1 MGQETV
7 VLDGDSLT
15 IKSLI
20 EVTRKGKSVQLSE
33 EAKRRIKESRKII
46 ESKLDKDEIIYGV
59 STGFGKL
66 SDAVISPS
74 ERGSLQTNL
83 IKSHSIGFGPYLP
96 DEIVLGAMVI
106 ELNSFCR
113 GASGIRID
121 IAELLQKLINEK
133 VIPLVPS
140 IGSLGAS
147 GDLSPLAYIA
157 RILIGEGK
165 ARFKN
170 EVFKGAEILNKI
182 GEKPID
188 LQAKEGLSLING
200 THVLTSFA
208 AHSIY
213 DSINILENSVLA
225 VGLTLEAF
233 DGNAKAFSSF
243 VSNLRPHKGQIKF
256 AQAVLDILEGSSLLV
271 TEPKRIQDPYS
282 LRCSPQVHGAVLDVI
297 CHCKSVVETELNSTT
312 DNPLINLETS
322 EVISG
327 GNFHGEPVG
336 LAMDYLSIAMTD
348 LGNISERRVN
358 LLLDATISGLPSF
371 LIKESGL
378 NSGLMMIQY
387 VDAAIAAENK
397 ILASPASIDNISV
410 SANQEDHVSMGF
422 TASKK
427 AYQLVRNIVQMIAIE
442 FYTAYQ
448 ALGFK
453 KDREK
458 ISEIILEIFN
468 FISKDIPLLTED
480 KFFDEEVDW
489 IAGKIEN
496 RVFTDMTKKK
506 IGLFFGDHL

>member
-1 MGQETV
+1 MGQEVV

-15 IKSLI
+15 IKSLLEI
-20 EVTRKGKSVQLSE
+20 TRKGKKVELSE
-33 EAKRRIKESRKII
+33 EAIKKIKKSRKII

-74 ERGSLQTNL
+74 ERGILQTKL
-83 IKSHSIGFGPYLP
+83 IKSHSIGFGPFLP
-96 DEIVLGAMVI
+96 DEIVLGAMII

-113 GASGIRID
+113 GASGIRIE

-133 VIPLVPS
+133 VIPQVPS
-140 IGSLGAS
+140 VGSLGAS

-165 ARFKN
+165 AKFNN
-170 EVFKGAEILNKI
+170 EVLKGSEILKRI
-182 GEKPID
+182 ESTPIE

-208 AHSIY
+208 AHSVY
-213 DSINILENSVLA
+213 DSINVLENSVLA

-233 DGNAKAFSSF
+233 DGNTRAFSSF

-256 AQAVLDILEGSSLLV
+256 AKAILDILEGSTLLK

-282 LRCSPQVHGAVLDVI
+282 IRCSPQVHGAVLDVI
-297 CHCKSVVETELNSTT
+297 CHCKRVVEIELNSTT

-327 GNFHGEPVG
+327 GNFHGEPIG
-336 LAMDYLSIAMTD
+336 LAMDYLCIAMTD

-358 LLLDATISGLPSF
+358 LLLDASISGLPSF
-371 LIKESGL
+371 LIKEPGL

-387 VDAAIAAENK
+387 LDAAIAAENK

-427 AYQLVRNIVQMIAIE
+427 AYQLVRNIVQMVAIE

-453 KDREK
+453 EDKNK
-458 ISEIILEIFN
+458 ISNIVLEIFN

-480 KFFDEEVDW
+480 KFFDEEVNW
-489 IAGKIEN
+489 IARKIEN
-496 RVFTDMTKKK
+496 QLFTDIAKKK
-506 IGLFFGDHL
+506 LGHMFGDNL